1 MALEKQPGGPQLLT
15 GALRTLHTCIER
27 GYGEKMPDIG
37 ASPSKTDGRLL
48 PSLPE
53 GSPGSY
59 KERSEFL
66 LQIKMQER
74 SVLAPRAWEVRNAN
88 MIT

>member
-27 GYGEKMPDIG
+27 GYGEDARHWSISFQNGWTP
-37 ASPSKTDGRLL
+37 P